1 MRKILIPLLVLMLLC
16 VSAAALADGND
27 IKLELNTVKLP
38 VYEADD
44 PYLAELG
51 MTEQPE
57 EDVLPV
63 MVLPVRKTLKLQV
76 TVTPKTVKNKKFTLT
91 VDNEKLV
98 QVRGN
103 ALTGL
108 KPGVA
113 ELTIASAQDPKAALR
128 YRVLVIQPVTRI
140 SLTAPAKTVGVGKS
154 LALSPAFDPA
164 NATLKGVTWSS
175 SNNGIAKVDKKG
187 NVTGVKRGTVR
198 ITAMSRDGGTARAN
212 ISIQVVQMAEKITL
226 DKKELTVDVGR
237 TAVLKATVLPADT
250 NDKKVTWTS
259 SDEKIAKVNAQG
271 RVTGVKVG
279 ECEII
284 CTSKTS
290 GKVQAKTTV
299 HVQQPV
305 KKVILKDA
313 PAVYVG
319 ESAQLSWKIEP
330 ADATNQAVS
339 FRSANEGVVKV
350 DRDGKV
356 TGVKAGETYV
366 TVISADGSNRQSR
379 IKVKVFQHVTGVHM
393 KRSVAYI
400 DINATSATTA
410 ILEPSRYVNPNMTW
424 KSADPSIATA
434 EPAGKETSRV
444 NIHGVKKGTTTVTG
458 TTEDGGH
465 KASIT
470 VKVGDW
476 ENSLKWI
483 EADFGG
489 RGQFNFRVKN
499 VSDLYITSVTLEVAI
514 YDFDGSPMKGMNTR
528 NGSNVVKAVYS
539 RPLNPG
545 ATSQEGQWKLIDYN
559 RDMANTQGFAAI
571 VTHITEFQIDND
583 WVKAIRRNRQP
594 RRVYDPHGILH

>member
-1 MRKILIPLLVLMLLC
+1 MRKILIPLLVMILLC
-16 VSAAALADGND
+16 VSTAALADGND
-27 IKLELNTVKLP
+27 IKLELNTAKLA

-44 PYLAELG
+44 PYLKQLG

-63 MVLPVRKTLKLQV
+63 LVLPVRKILKLQV
-76 TVTPKTVKNKKFTLT
+76 TVTPKTVRNKKFTLA
-91 VDNEKLV
+91 VDDEKLV

-140 SLTAPAKTVGVGKS
+140 SLTAPAKTVGVGKT
-154 LALSPAFDPA
+154 LTLTPAFVPD
-164 NATLKGVTWSS
+164 NATLKSVTWSS
-175 SNNGIAKVDKKG
+175 SNNGIATVDKKG

-198 ITAMSRDGGTARAN
+198 ITALSKDGGNIRAN

-226 DKKELTVDVGR
+226 DKKELTVDAGR
-237 TAVLKATVLPADT
+237 TGVLRATVLPADT
-250 NDKKVTWTS
+250 NDKKVIWTS
-259 SDEKIAKVNAQG
+259 SDEKIAKVNPQG

-279 ECEII
+279 DCEII

-290 GKVQAKTTV
+290 GQVEARAVV

-305 KKVILKDA
+305 KKVSFKDA

-339 FRSANEGVVKV
+339 FKSANEGIVKV
-350 DRDGKV
+350 DQDGKV

-366 TVISADGSNRQSR
+366 TVITKDGSNRQAKV
-379 IKVKVFQHVTGVHM
+379 KVKVFQHVTGVHM
-393 KRSVAYI
+393 KRSIAYI
-400 DINATSATTA
+400 DLNTSSTTTA
-410 ILEPSRYVNPNMTW
+410 ILEPSRYVNTNMTW
-424 KSADPSIATA
+424 KSADPSVATA
-434 EPAGKETSRV
+434 EPAGKETCKVS
-444 NIHGVKKGTTTVTG
+444 IYGLKKGTTTVTG

-483 EADFGG
+483 EGKFGA
-489 RGQFNFRVKN
+489 RGQFYFQVRN
-499 VSDLYITSVTLEVAI
+499 VSDLYITSVTVEVEI
-514 YDFDGSPMKGMNTR
+514 YDFDGNPMKGINTR

-539 RPLNPG
+539 KPLNPG
-545 ATSQEGQWKLIDYN
+545 ATTREDQWKLVDF
-559 RDMANTQGFAAI
+559 DKGMADTEGFAAI
-571 VTHITEFQIDND
+571 VSRVTEFQIDNA
-583 WVKAIRRNRQP
+583 WVKVIRRNRQP
-594 RRVYDPHGILH
+594 KTVYNPHKVLH

>member
-27 IKLELNTVKLP
+27 IKLELNTTKLP

-51 MTEQPE
+51 MAEQPE

-98 QVRGN
+98 QARGN

-113 ELTIASAQDPKAALR
+113 ELTIASVQDPRAAIR

-140 SLTAPAKTVGVGKS
+140 SVTAPAKTVGVGKS
-154 LALSPAFDPA
+154 LALSPAFIPD

-198 ITAMSRDGGTARAN
+198 ITAMSRDGGNARAN
-212 ISIQVVQMAEKITL
+212 ISIQVVQLAEKITL

-237 TAVLKATVLPADT
+237 TGVLKATVLPTDT

-330 ADATNQAVS
+330 ADATNKAVT

>member
-1 MRKILIPLLVLMLLC
+1 MRKILIPLLVLVLLC
-16 VSAAALADGND
+16 MSAAALADGND

-98 QVRGN
+98 QVHGN
-103 ALTGL
+103 AMTGL

-154 LALSPAFDPA
+154 LALSPAFIPD

-175 SNNGIAKVDKKG
+175 SNNAIAKVDKKG

-198 ITAMSRDGGTARAN
+198 IIAMSRDGGNARAN
-212 ISIQVVQMAEKITL
+212 ISIQVVQLAEKITL

-237 TAVLKATVLPADT
+237 TGVLKATVLPTDT

-290 GKVQAKTTV
+290 GKVQAKATV

-305 KKVILKDA
+305 KKVTLKDA

-330 ADATNQAVS
+330 ADATNKAVT
-339 FRSANEGVVKV
+339 FRSANEGIVKV
-350 DRDGKV
+350 DKDGKV

-366 TVISADGSNRQSR
+366 TVMSADGSNRQAR
-379 IKVKVFQHVTGVHM
+379 VKVKVFQHVTGVHM

-400 DINATSATTA
+400 DINTTSATTA

-514 YDFDGSPMKGMNTR
+514 YDFDGNPMKGMNTR

-594 RRVYDPHGILH
+594 RRAYDPHGILH

>member
-57 EDVLPV
+57 ENVLPV

-103 ALTGL
+103 AMTGL

-128 YRVLVIQPVTRI
+128 YRVMVIQPVTRI

-154 LALSPAFDPA
+154 LALSPAFIPD

-198 ITAMSRDGGTARAN
+198 ITAMSRDGGNARAN

-237 TAVLKATVLPADT
+237 TGVLKATVLPADT

-290 GKVQAKTTV
+290 GKVQAKATV

-305 KKVILKDA
+305 KKVTLKDA

-319 ESAQLSWKIEP
+319 ESAQLIWKIEP
-330 ADATNQAVS
+330 ADATNKAVT
-339 FRSANEGVVKV
+339 FRSANEGIVKV
-350 DRDGKV
+350 DKDGKV

-514 YDFDGSPMKGMNTR
+514 YDFDGNPMKGMNTR

>member
-198 ITAMSRDGGTARAN
+198 ITAMSRDGGNARAN

-237 TAVLKATVLPADT
+237 TGVLKATVLPTDT

>member
-1 MRKILIPLLVLMLLC
+1 MRKILIPLLVLVLLC
-16 VSAAALADGND
+16 MSAAALADGND
-27 IKLELNTVKLP
+27 IKLELNTAKLP

-44 PYLAELG
+44 PYLKQLG
-51 MTEQPE
+51 MPEQPE

-63 MVLPVRKTLKLQV
+63 LVLPVRKTLKPQV
-76 TVTPKTVKNKKFTLT
+76 TVTPKTVRNKKVTLA
-91 VDNEKLV
+91 VDDGKTV

-103 ALTGL
+103 AITGL
-108 KPGVA
+108 KPGTA
-113 ELTIASAQDPKAALR
+113 ELTFASAQDPKAVLR

-140 SLTAPAKTVGVGKS
+140 SLTAPAKTVGVGQT
-154 LALSPAFDPA
+154 LTLTPAFVPD
-164 NATLKGVTWSS
+164 NATLKAVTWSS
-175 SNNGIAKVDKKG
+175 SNNGIATVDKKG

-198 ITAMSRDGGTARAN
+198 ITALSKDGGNIRAN

-237 TAVLKATVLPADT
+237 TGILKATVLPADT

-259 SDEKIAKVNAQG
+259 SDEKIAKVNPQG

-284 CTSKTS
+284 CTSRTS
-290 GKVQAKTTV
+290 GKVQAKATV

-305 KKVILKDA
+305 KKVTFKDA

-339 FRSANEGVVKV
+339 FRSANEGIVKV
-350 DRDGKV
+350 DKDGKV

-366 TVISADGSNRQSR
+366 TVVTKDGSNRQAR
-379 IKVKVFQHVTGVHM
+379 VKVKVFQHVTGVHM
-393 KRSVAYI
+393 KRSIAYI
-400 DINATSATTA
+400 DVNTTSATTA
-410 ILEPSRYVNPNMTW
+410 ILEPSRYVNTNMTW
-424 KSADPSIATA
+424 KSADPSVATA

-444 NIHGVKKGTTTVTG
+444 NIHGLKKGTTTVTG

-483 EADFGG
+483 EGAFGA
-489 RGQFNFRVKN
+489 RGQFRFRVKN
-499 VSDLYITSVTLEVAI
+499 VSDLYITSVTLEVEI
-514 YDFDGSPMKGMNTR
+514 YDFDGNPLKGINTR

-539 RPLNPG
+539 KPLAPG
-545 ATSQEGQWKLIDYN
+545 ATSQEDQWKMIDY
-559 RDMANTQGFAAI
+559 DKDLANQSGFAAI
-571 VTHITEFQIDND
+571 VARITEFQIDND
-583 WVKAIRRNRQP
+583 WVKVIRRNRQP
-594 RRVYDPHGILH
+594 KTVYNPHKVLH

>member
-1 MRKILIPLLVLMLLC
+1 MRKILIPLLVMILLC
-16 VSAAALADGND
+16 VSTAALADGND
-27 IKLELNTVKLP
+27 IKLELNTAKLA

-44 PYLAELG
+44 PYLKQLG

-63 MVLPVRKTLKLQV
+63 LVLPVRKTLKLQI
-76 TVTPKTVKNKKFTLT
+76 TVTPKTVRNKKFTLA
-91 VDNEKLV
+91 VDDEKLV

-140 SLTAPAKTVGVGKS
+140 SLTAPAKTVGVGKT
-154 LALSPAFDPA
+154 LTLTPAFVPD
-164 NATLKGVTWSS
+164 NATLKSVTWSS
-175 SNNGIAKVDKKG
+175 SNNGIATVDKKG

-198 ITAMSRDGGTARAN
+198 ITALSKDGGNIRAN

-226 DKKELTVDVGR
+226 DKKELTVDAGR
-237 TAVLKATVLPADT
+237 TGVLRATVLPADT
-250 NDKKVTWTS
+250 NDKKVIWTS
-259 SDEKIAKVNAQG
+259 SDEKIAKVNPQG

-279 ECEII
+279 DCEII

-290 GKVQAKTTV
+290 GQVEARAVV

-305 KKVILKDA
+305 KKVSFKDA

-339 FRSANEGVVKV
+339 FKSANEGIVKV
-350 DRDGKV
+350 DQDGKV

-366 TVISADGSNRQSR
+366 TVITKDGSNRQAKV
-379 IKVKVFQHVTGVHM
+379 KVKVFQHVTGVHM
-393 KRSVAYI
+393 KRSIAYI
-400 DINATSATTA
+400 DLNTSSTTTA
-410 ILEPSRYVNPNMTW
+410 ILEPSRYVNTNMTW
-424 KSADPSIATA
+424 KSADPSVATA
-434 EPAGKETSRV
+434 EPAGKETCKVS
-444 NIHGVKKGTTTVTG
+444 IYGLKKGTTTVTG

-483 EADFGG
+483 EGKFGA
-489 RGQFNFRVKN
+489 RGQFYFQVRN
-499 VSDLYITSVTLEVAI
+499 VSDLYITSVTVEVEI
-514 YDFDGSPMKGMNTR
+514 YDFDGNPMKGINTR

-539 RPLNPG
+539 KPLNPG
-545 ATSQEGQWKLIDYN
+545 ATTREDQWKLVDF
-559 RDMANTQGFAAI
+559 DKGMADTEGFAAI
-571 VTHITEFQIDND
+571 VSRVTEFQIDND
-583 WVKAIRRNRQP
+583 WVKVIRRNRQP
-594 RRVYDPHGILH
+594 KTVYNPHKVLH

>member
-1 MRKILIPLLVLMLLC
+1 MRKILIPLLVMILLC
-16 VSAAALADGND
+16 VSTAALADGND
-27 IKLELNTVKLP
+27 IKLELNTAKLA

-44 PYLAELG
+44 PYLKQLG

-63 MVLPVRKTLKLQV
+63 LVLPVRKTLKLQI
-76 TVTPKTVKNKKFTLT
+76 TVTPKTVRNKKFTLA
-91 VDNEKLV
+91 VDDEKLV

-108 KPGVA
+108 KAGVA

-140 SLTAPAKTVGVGKS
+140 SLTAPAKTVGVGKT
-154 LALSPAFDPA
+154 LTLTPAFVPD
-164 NATLKGVTWSS
+164 NATLKSVTWSS
-175 SNNGIAKVDKKG
+175 SNNGIATVDKKG

-198 ITAMSRDGGTARAN
+198 ITALSKDGGNIRAN

-226 DKKELTVDVGR
+226 DKKELTVDAGR
-237 TAVLKATVLPADT
+237 TGVLRATVLPADT
-250 NDKKVTWTS
+250 NDKKVIWTS
-259 SDEKIAKVNAQG
+259 SDEKIAKVNPQG

-279 ECEII
+279 DCEII

-290 GKVQAKTTV
+290 GQVEARAVV

-305 KKVILKDA
+305 KKVSFKDA

-339 FRSANEGVVKV
+339 FKSANEGIVKV
-350 DRDGKV
+350 DQDGKV

-366 TVISADGSNRQSR
+366 TVITKDGSNRQAKV
-379 IKVKVFQHVTGVHM
+379 KVKVFQHVTGVHM
-393 KRSVAYI
+393 KRSIAYI
-400 DINATSATTA
+400 DLNTSSTTTA
-410 ILEPSRYVNPNMTW
+410 ILEPSRYVNTNMTW
-424 KSADPSIATA
+424 KSADPSVATA
-434 EPAGKETSRV
+434 EPAGKETCKVS
-444 NIHGVKKGTTTVTG
+444 IYGLKKGTTTVTG

-483 EADFGG
+483 EGKFGA
-489 RGQFNFRVKN
+489 RGQFYFQVRN
-499 VSDLYITSVTLEVAI
+499 VSDLYITSVTVEVEI
-514 YDFDGSPMKGMNTR
+514 YDFDGNPMKGINTR

-539 RPLNPG
+539 KPLNPG
-545 ATSQEGQWKLIDYN
+545 ATTREDQWKLVDF
-559 RDMANTQGFAAI
+559 DKGMADTEGFAAI
-571 VTHITEFQIDND
+571 VSRVTEFQIDND
-583 WVKAIRRNRQP
+583 WVKVIRRNRQP
-594 RRVYDPHGILH
+594 KTVYNPHKVLH

>member
-103 ALTGL
+103 AMTGL

-113 ELTIASAQDPKAALR
+113 ELTIASVQDPRAAIR

-140 SLTAPAKTVGVGKS
+140 SVTAPAKTVGVGKS
-154 LALSPAFDPA
+154 LALLPAFIPD

-198 ITAMSRDGGTARAN
+198 ITAMSRDGGNARAN
-212 ISIQVVQMAEKITL
+212 IGIQVVQLAEKITL

-237 TAVLKATVLPADT
+237 TGVLKATVLPTDT

-470 VKVGDW
+470 VKVGD
-476 ENSLKWI
+476 
-483 EADFGG
+483 
-489 RGQFNFRVKN
+489 
-499 VSDLYITSVTLEVAI
+499 
-514 YDFDGSPMKGMNTR
+514 
-528 NGSNVVKAVYS
+528 
-539 RPLNPG
+539 
-545 ATSQEGQWKLIDYN
+545 
-559 RDMANTQGFAAI
+559 
-571 VTHITEFQIDND
+571 
-583 WVKAIRRNRQP
+583 
-594 RRVYDPHGILH
+594 

>member
-27 IKLELNTVKLP
+27 IKLELNTTKLP

-51 MTEQPE
+51 MAEQPE

-98 QVRGN
+98 QVRGD

-108 KPGVA
+108 KPGVV
-113 ELTIASAQDPKAALR
+113 ELTIASVQDPKAALQ

-140 SLTAPAKTVGVGKS
+140 LLTAPAKTVGVGKS

-198 ITAMSRDGGTARAN
+198 ITAMSRDGGNARAN
-212 ISIQVVQMAEKITL
+212 ISIQVVQLAEKITL

-237 TAVLKATVLPADT
+237 TGVLKATVLPTDT

-290 GKVQAKTTV
+290 GKVQAKATV

-305 KKVILKDA
+305 KKVTLKDA

-319 ESAQLSWKIEP
+319 ESAQLTWKIEP
-330 ADATNQAVS
+330 ADATNKAVT
-339 FRSANEGVVKV
+339 FRSANEGIVKV
-350 DRDGKV
+350 DKDGKV
-356 TGVKAGETYV
+356 TGVKAGEAYV
-366 TVISADGSNRQSR
+366 TVMSADGSNRQAR
-379 IKVKVFQHVTGVHM
+379 VKVKVFQHVTGVHM
-393 KRSVAYI
+393 KRNTAYI

-444 NIHGVKKGTTTVTG
+444 NIHGVKKGTTKVTG
-458 TTEDGGH
+458 TTEDGGYQ
-465 KASIT
+465 ASIT

-476 ENSLKWI
+476 EKSLKWV
-483 EADFGG
+483 EGAFGA
-489 RGQFNFRVKN
+489 RGQFRFRVKN
-499 VSDLYITSVTLEVAI
+499 VSDLYITSVTLEVEI
-514 YDFDGSPMKGMNTR
+514 YDFEGNPMKGMNTR

-545 ATSQEGQWKLIDYN
+545 ATTQEDQWKMIDYD
-559 RDMANTQGFAAI
+559 RDLANQKGFAAI
-571 VTHITEFQIDND
+571 VTRITEFQIDND

-594 RRVYDPHGILH
+594 KTVYNPHGVLH

>member
-16 VSAAALADGND
+16 VSVAALADGND

-103 ALTGL
+103 AMTGL

-113 ELTIASAQDPKAALR
+113 ELTIASAQDPRAALR

-154 LALSPAFDPA
+154 LALSPAFIPD

-175 SNNGIAKVDKKG
+175 SNNAIAKVDKKG

-237 TAVLKATVLPADT
+237 TGVMKATVLPADT

-290 GKVQAKTTV
+290 GKVQAKATV

-305 KKVILKDA
+305 KKVTLKDA

-330 ADATNQAVS
+330 ADATNKAVT
-339 FRSANEGVVKV
+339 FRSANEGIVKV
-350 DRDGKV
+350 DKDGKV

-366 TVISADGSNRQSR
+366 TVMSADGSNRQAR
-379 IKVKVFQHVTGVHM
+379 VKVKVFQHVTGVHM

-400 DINATSATTA
+400 DINTTSATTA

-499 VSDLYITSVTLEVAI
+499 VSDLYITSVTLEVEI
-514 YDFDGSPMKGMNTR
+514 YDFDGNPMKGMNTR

-594 RRVYDPHGILH
+594 RRAYDPHGILH

>member
-1 MRKILIPLLVLMLLC
+1 MRKILIPLLVLVLLC
-16 VSAAALADGND
+16 MSAAALADGND
-27 IKLELNTVKLP
+27 IKLELNTAKLP

-44 PYLAELG
+44 PYLKQLG
-51 MTEQPE
+51 MPEQPE

-63 MVLPVRKTLKLQV
+63 LVLPVRKTLKPQV
-76 TVTPKTVKNKKFTLT
+76 TVTPKTVRNKKVTLA
-91 VDNEKLV
+91 VDDGKTV

-103 ALTGL
+103 AITGL
-108 KPGVA
+108 KPGTA
-113 ELTIASAQDPKAALR
+113 ELTFASAQDPKAVLR

-140 SLTAPAKTVGVGKS
+140 SLTAPAKTVGVGQT
-154 LALSPAFDPA
+154 LALTPAFVPD
-164 NATLKGVTWSS
+164 NATLKAVTWSS
-175 SNNGIAKVDKKG
+175 SNNGIATVDKKG

-198 ITAMSRDGGTARAN
+198 ITALSKDGGNIRAN

-226 DKKELTVDVGR
+226 DRKELTVDVGR
-237 TAVLKATVLPADT
+237 TGILKATVLPADT

-259 SDEKIAKVNAQG
+259 SDEKIAKVNPQG

-290 GKVQAKTTV
+290 GKVQAKATV

-305 KKVILKDA
+305 KKVTFKDA

-339 FRSANEGVVKV
+339 FRSANEGIVKV
-350 DRDGKV
+350 DKDGKV

-366 TVISADGSNRQSR
+366 TVVTKDGSNRQAR
-379 IKVKVFQHVTGVHM
+379 VKVKVFQHVTGVHM
-393 KRSVAYI
+393 KRSIAYI
-400 DINATSATTA
+400 DVNTTSATTA

-424 KSADPSIATA
+424 KSADPSVATA

-444 NIHGVKKGTTTVTG
+444 NIHGLKKGTTTVTG

-483 EADFGG
+483 EGVFGA
-489 RGQFNFRVKN
+489 RGQFRFRVKN
-499 VSDLYITSVTLEVAI
+499 VSDLYITSVTLEVEI
-514 YDFDGSPMKGMNTR
+514 YDFDGNPLKGINTR

-539 RPLNPG
+539 KPLAPG
-545 ATSQEGQWKLIDYN
+545 ATSQEDQWKMIDY
-559 RDMANTQGFAAI
+559 DKDLANQSGFAAI
-571 VTHITEFQIDND
+571 VARITEFQIDND
-583 WVKAIRRNRQP
+583 WVKVIRRNRQP
-594 RRVYDPHGILH
+594 KTVYNPHKVLH